1 MSVSLLSIVPA
12 SSAVSAGP
20 SCRALSFSIVFPPVS
35 HVLLPLTIISCRGAF
50 SVVSWLGSSQKTEK
64 REEAYLTLIVTDGSL
79 VNPTKEPVPEGT
91 IEAYARKMA
100 ESIRLTD

>member
-1 MSVSLLSIVPA
+1 M
-12 SSAVSAGP
+12 
-20 SCRALSFSIVFPPVS
+20 
-35 HVLLPLTIISCRGAF
+35 
-50 SVVSWLGSSQKTEK
+50 VSWLGSSQKTKK

-79 VNPTKEPVPEGT
+79 ANPTKEPVPEGT